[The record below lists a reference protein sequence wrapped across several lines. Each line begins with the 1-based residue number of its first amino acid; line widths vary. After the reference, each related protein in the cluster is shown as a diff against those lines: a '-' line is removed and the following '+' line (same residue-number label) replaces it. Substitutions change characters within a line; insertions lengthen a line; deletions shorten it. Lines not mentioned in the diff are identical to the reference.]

1 MYFKD
6 VLTTF
11 YIRTIDRN
19 LSIETSRTEKGRVQN
34 VRTVRCSNNDDTFF
48 GPKTI
53 HLNEQLVE
61 GLFTFIMTST
71 QSSTPLTSHGINII
85 DEYDTWSDFLG
96 ILYYITDDRCIDT
109 YHYLTDILTTK

>member
-6 VLTTF
+6 LLTTF

-34 VRTVRCSNNDDTFF
+34 VRTVLCSNNDDTFVDS
-48 GPKTI
+48 KTI

-61 GLFTFIMTST
+61 GLFSFIMTST
-71 QSSTPLTSHGINII
+71 QSSTPLTSHGINLI
-85 DEYDTWSDFLG
+85 DEYDTWCVFLG
-96 ILYYITDDRCIDT
+96 VLKLITDTRCTDT
-109 YHYLTDILTTK
+109 